1 MGRYVH
7 PQNLYCMTPVKI
19 LHVNA
24 VRALELR
31 DQLQESGLIQNQD
44 FEWEYRQAEYNSDS
58 FEAVVPRHVVFRFRD
73 AALATFWQLKW
84 I

>member
-1 MGRYVH
+1 
-7 PQNLYCMTPVKI
+7 MTPVKI

-31 DQLQESGLIQNQD
+31 DQLQDSGLIQNQD
-44 FEWEYRQAEYNSDS
+44 FEWEYRQAEYDGSS
-58 FEAVVPRHVVFRFRD
+58 YEAVIPRHVMFKFRD

>member
-1 MGRYVH
+1 
-7 PQNLYCMTPVKI
+7 MTPVKI

-31 DQLQESGLIQNQD
+31 DQLQDSGLIQNQD
-44 FEWEYRQAEYNSDS
+44 FEWEYHQAEYDGSS
-58 FEAVVPRHVVFRFRD
+58 YEAVIPRHMIVRFRD

-84 I
+84 C

>member
-1 MGRYVH
+1 
-7 PQNLYCMTPVKI
+7 MTPVKI

-31 DQLQESGLIQNQD
+31 DQLQDSGLIQNQD
-44 FEWEYRQAEYNSDS
+44 FEWEYHQAEYNNMS
-58 FEAVVPRHVVFRFRD
+58 FEAVEPRHMIVRFRN

-84 I
+84 C